1 MLEAPGAMR
10 YYARLRKTRV
20 TPMPSRT
27 ERANAVRALAMDAV
41 EKARSGHPG
50 APMGLADVAEV
61 LWREVLR
68 HNPGNPSWWNRDR
81 LVMSNGHGSMLLYAV
96 LHLTGYDVSLDDIRD
111 FRQLHSKTAGHPEYG
126 ICPGIET
133 TTGPLGQGL
142 ANGVGMA
149 LAESLLAREFNR
161 EGFPLVDHRTWVLAG
176 DGCMMEGVS
185 HEAASLAGT
194 LRLGKLTCLYDDN
207 GISIDGETRHW
218 HTEDVA
224 ARFEAYG
231 WHVVRDVDG
240 HDADSVQDAL
250 AEAVAETGRPTLI
263 CCRTI
268 IGFGSPG
275 KQGTAAAHGAAL
287 GEDEVSATRRRLNW
301 GYAPFEVPAEVYA
314 DWNMEEQGKALED
327 EWKAL
332 LLRYEIIHPELA
344 QEYERRMRGAL
355 PGGWRA
361 RLMAHAEEAQAD
373 GAPIETRKASQA
385 CLDVLGPIVPELL
398 GGSADLT
405 GSNGTQ
411 WSGAGWLHE
420 GGRYLNFGVREFGM
434 TAMANGIA
442 LHGGLVPYSG
452 TFLIF
457 MEYARNAVRLAALMG
472 IRNILVY
479 THDSVALGEDGPTH
493 QPVEQLTNL
502 RTTPNLS
509 LWRPCDAV
517 ETAYAWAAA
526 LARTDGPT
534 ALALTRQKTMCQAR
548 DETGSIARG
557 GYVLRRETGALDV
570 VVIATGSEVELAVEA
585 AESMTADGLGVRVV
599 SMPSVDVFL
608 GQDAAYRESVLP
620 EACRS
625 RVAVEAAH
633 PDYWRR
639 FVGLDGAVVGVEGF
653 GVSAPGDVAMQAM
666 GMHAQAVADAIR
678 RVAHR

>member
-1 MLEAPGAMR
+1 
-10 YYARLRKTRV
+10 
-20 TPMPSRT
+20 MPSSRT
-27 ERANAVRALAMDAV
+27 DRANAVRALAMDAV
-41 EKARSGHPG
+41 EQAKSGHPG
-50 APMGLADVAEV
+50 APMGLADIAEV

-68 HNPGNPSWWNRDR
+68 HNPANPDWWNRDR

-96 LHLTGYDVSLDDIRD
+96 LHLTGYDVSLQDIRD

-126 ICPGIET
+126 LCPGIET

-149 LAESLLAREFNR
+149 LAESLLAKEFNR
-161 EGFPLVDHRTWVLAG
+161 EGLPVVDHRTWVLAG
-176 DGCMMEGVS
+176 DGCMMEGVT
-185 HEAASLAGT
+185 HEAAALAGT
-194 LRLGKLTCLYDDN
+194 LRLHKLTCLYDDN

-231 WHVVRDVDG
+231 WHAIRGVDG
-240 HDADSVQDAL
+240 HDTESVQQAL
-250 AEAVAETGRPTLI
+250 QAAAEETGRPTLI

-268 IGFGSPG
+268 IGFGAPA

-287 GEDEVSATRRRLNW
+287 GEGEVAAARRRLNW
-301 GYAPFEVPAEVYA
+301 GYPPFEIPRDVYR
-314 DWNMEEQGKALED
+314 DWDMRAQGVAVEASWRGLLE
-327 EWKAL
+327 
-332 LLRYEIIHPELA
+332 RYREAFPELA
-344 QEYERRMRGAL
+344 EEFGRRMRGEL
-355 PGGWRA
+355 PGGWRQ
-361 RLMAHAEEAQAD
+361 RLMAHAEEVQAA

-385 CLDVLGPIVPELL
+385 CLDVLGPLVPELL

-434 TAMANGIA
+434 TAIANGIA
-442 LHGGLVPYSG
+442 LHGGLVPYTG
-452 TFLIF
+452 TFLVF

-472 IRNILVY
+472 IRNVLVY
-479 THDSVALGEDGPTH
+479 THDSVGLGEDGPTH

-509 LWRPCDAV
+509 LWRPCDGV

-534 ALALTRQKTMCQAR
+534 ALALTRQKTDCQPREDA
-548 DETGSIARG
+548 TAIARG
-557 GYVLRRETGALDV
+557 GYVLRRETGALEV
-570 VVIATGSEVELAVEA
+570 VVIATGSEVELAVA
-585 AESMTADGLGVRVV
+585 AATRLEEEGRGVRVV

-608 GQDAAYRESVLP
+608 AQDAAYREAVLP
-620 EACRS
+620 AACRR
-625 RVAVEAAH
+625 RVAVEAGH
-633 PDYWRR
+633 PDYWYR
-639 FVGLDGAVVGVEGF
+639 FVGLDGAVVGVDTF
-653 GVSAPGDVAMQAM
+653 GVSAPGDIALEAM
-666 GMHAQAVADAIR
+666 GIHAEAVVGAIR
-678 RVAHR
+678 EVLAR

>member
-1 MLEAPGAMR
+1 
-10 YYARLRKTRV
+10 
-20 TPMPSRT
+20 MPSSRT
-27 ERANAVRALAMDAV
+27 DRANAVRALAMDAV
-41 EKARSGHPG
+41 EKAKSGHPG

-68 HNPGNPSWWNRDR
+68 YNPSNPDWWNRDR

-96 LHLTGYDVSLDDIRD
+96 LHLTGYDVSVDDIRA

-161 EGFPLVDHRTWVLAG
+161 EGLPVVDHRTWVLAG
-176 DGCMMEGVS
+176 DGCMMEGVT
-185 HEAASLAGT
+185 HEAAALAGT
-194 LRLGKLTCLYDDN
+194 LGLGKLACLYDDN

-231 WHVVRDVDG
+231 WHVLRDVDG
-240 HDADSVQDAL
+240 HDPDSVRLAL
-250 AEAVAETGRPTLI
+250 AAAVEEDGRPTLI
-263 CCRTI
+263 CCRTV
-268 IGFGSPG
+268 IGFGAPA

-287 GEDEVSATRRRLNW
+287 GAGEVAATRRRLNW
-301 GYAPFEVPAEVYA
+301 GFPPFEIPREVYRDWDMRPQGAILEGEWA
-314 DWNMEEQGKALED
+314 DLLESYR
-327 EWKAL
+327 EAF
-332 LLRYEIIHPELA
+332 PELA
-344 QEYERRMRGAL
+344 EEFERRMRGTL
-355 PGGWRA
+355 PAGWRQ
-361 RLMAHAEEAQAD
+361 RLLAYAAQAQAA
-373 GAPIETRKASQA
+373 GTPIETRKASQA
-385 CLDVLGPIVPELL
+385 CLDVLGPSIPELL

-434 TAMANGIA
+434 TAIANGIA
-442 LHGGLVPYSG
+442 LHGGLIPYSG
-452 TFLIF
+452 TFLVF

-472 IRNILVY
+472 IRNVLVY
-479 THDSVALGEDGPTH
+479 THDSVGLGEDGPTH

-517 ETAYAWAAA
+517 ETAHAWAAA

-534 ALALTRQKTMCQAR
+534 ALALTRQKTACQPREAAAPI
-548 DETGSIARG
+548 ERG
-557 GYVLRRETGALDV
+557 GYVLLRETGDLDA

-585 AESMTADGLGVRVV
+585 AALLGDAGSGVRVV

-608 GQDAAYRESVLP
+608 AQDAAYRESVLP
-620 EACRS
+620 AACRR
-625 RVAVEAAH
+625 RVAVEAGH
-633 PDYWRR
+633 PDYWYR
-639 FVGLDGAVVGVEGF
+639 FVGLDGAVVGVETF
-653 GVSAPGDVAMQAM
+653 GVSAPGGVAMEAM
-666 GMHAQAVADAIR
+666 GIHAEAVAEAIR
-678 RVAHR
+678 EVAARCP

>member
-1 MLEAPGAMR
+1 
-10 YYARLRKTRV
+10 
-20 TPMPSRT
+20 MPSSRT
-27 ERANAVRALAMDAV
+27 DRANAVRALAMDAV
-41 EKARSGHPG
+41 EKAKSGHPG

-68 HNPGNPSWWNRDR
+68 HNPSNPHWWNRDR

-96 LHLTGYDVSLDDIRD
+96 LHLTGYDVSLDDLRA

-161 EGFPLVDHRTWVLAG
+161 DGLPVVDHRTWVLAG
-176 DGCMMEGVS
+176 DGCMMEGVT

-194 LRLGKLTCLYDDN
+194 LGLGKLTCLYDDN

-231 WHVVRDVDG
+231 WHVLRDVDG
-240 HDADSVQDAL
+240 HDPDSVREAL
-250 AEAVAETGRPTLI
+250 AAAVEEDGRPTLI
-263 CCRTI
+263 CCRTV
-268 IGFGSPG
+268 IGFGAPA

-287 GEDEVSATRRRLNW
+287 GAGEVAATRRRLNW
-301 GYAPFEVPAEVYA
+301 GFPPFEIPREVYRDWDMRPEGAVLEGEWA
-314 DWNMEEQGKALED
+314 DLLEGYR
-327 EWKAL
+327 EAF
-332 LLRYEIIHPELA
+332 PELA
-344 QEYERRMRGAL
+344 EEFERRMGGTL
-355 PGGWRA
+355 PAGWRQ
-361 RLMAHAEEAQAD
+361 RLLAYAAEAQAA
-373 GAPIETRKASQA
+373 GTPIETRKASQA
-385 CLDVLGPIVPELL
+385 CLDVLGPSIPELL

-434 TAMANGIA
+434 TAIANGIA
-442 LHGGLVPYSG
+442 LHGGLIPYSG
-452 TFLIF
+452 TFLVF

-472 IRNILVY
+472 IRNVLVY
-479 THDSVALGEDGPTH
+479 THDSVGLGEDGPTH

-534 ALALTRQKTMCQAR
+534 ALALTRQKTACQPREAAAPI
-548 DETGSIARG
+548 ERG
-557 GYVLRRETGALDV
+557 GYVLRRETGDLDV
-570 VVIATGSEVELAVEA
+570 VVIATGSEVELAVEGA
-585 AESMTADGLGVRVV
+585 ALLGDAGRGVRVV

-608 GQDAAYRESVLP
+608 AQDADYRESVLP
-620 EACRS
+620 AACRR
-625 RVAVEAAH
+625 RVAVEAGH
-633 PDYWRR
+633 PDYWYR
-639 FVGLDGAVVGVEGF
+639 FVGLDGAVVGVETF
-653 GVSAPGDVAMQAM
+653 GVSAPGGVAMEAM
-666 GMHAQAVADAIR
+666 GIHAEAVAEAIR
-678 RVAHR
+678 EVAARCP

>member
-1 MLEAPGAMR
+1 
-10 YYARLRKTRV
+10 
-20 TPMPSRT
+20 MPSSRT
-27 ERANAVRALAMDAV
+27 DRANAVRALAMDAV
-41 EKARSGHPG
+41 EKAKSGHPG

-68 HNPGNPSWWNRDR
+68 YNPSNPDWWNRDR

-96 LHLTGYDVSLDDIRD
+96 LHLTGYDVSVDDIRA

-161 EGFPLVDHRTWVLAG
+161 EGLPVVDHRTWVLAG
-176 DGCMMEGVS
+176 DGCMMEGVT
-185 HEAASLAGT
+185 HEAAALAGT
-194 LRLGKLTCLYDDN
+194 LGLGKLACLYDDN

-231 WHVVRDVDG
+231 WHVQRDVDG
-240 HDADSVQDAL
+240 HDPDSVRLAL
-250 AEAVAETGRPTLI
+250 AAAVEEDGRPTLI
-263 CCRTI
+263 CCRTV
-268 IGFGSPG
+268 IGFGAPA

-287 GEDEVSATRRRLNW
+287 GAGEVAATRRRLNW
-301 GYAPFEVPAEVYA
+301 GFPPFEIPREVYRDWDMRPQGAILEGEWA
-314 DWNMEEQGKALED
+314 DLLESYR
-327 EWKAL
+327 EAF
-332 LLRYEIIHPELA
+332 PELA
-344 QEYERRMRGAL
+344 EEFERRMRGTL
-355 PGGWRA
+355 PAGWRQ
-361 RLMAHAEEAQAD
+361 RLLAYAAQAQAA
-373 GAPIETRKASQA
+373 GTPIETRKASQA
-385 CLDVLGPIVPELL
+385 CLDVLGPSIPELL

-434 TAMANGIA
+434 TAIANGIA
-442 LHGGLVPYSG
+442 LHGGLIPYSG
-452 TFLIF
+452 TFLVF

-472 IRNILVY
+472 IRNVLVY
-479 THDSVALGEDGPTH
+479 THDSVGLGEDGPTH

-517 ETAYAWAAA
+517 ETAHAWAAA

-534 ALALTRQKTMCQAR
+534 ALALTRQKTACQPREAAAPI
-548 DETGSIARG
+548 ERG
-557 GYVLRRETGALDV
+557 GYVLLRETGDLDA

-585 AESMTADGLGVRVV
+585 AALLGDAGSGVRVV

-608 GQDAAYRESVLP
+608 AQDAAYRESVLP
-620 EACRS
+620 AACRR
-625 RVAVEAAH
+625 RVAVEAGH
-633 PDYWRR
+633 PDYWYR
-639 FVGLDGAVVGVEGF
+639 FVGLDGAVVGVETF
-653 GVSAPGDVAMQAM
+653 GVSAPGGVAMEAM
-666 GMHAQAVADAIR
+666 GIHAEAVAEAIR
-678 RVAHR
+678 EVAARCP

>member
-1 MLEAPGAMR
+1 
-10 YYARLRKTRV
+10 
-20 TPMPSRT
+20 MPSSRT
-27 ERANAVRALAMDAV
+27 DRANAVRALAMDAV
-41 EKARSGHPG
+41 EKAKSGHPG

-68 HNPGNPSWWNRDR
+68 HNPSNPDWWNRDR

-96 LHLTGYDVSLDDIRD
+96 LHLTGYDVSLDDLRA

-161 EGFPLVDHRTWVLAG
+161 EGLPVVDHRTWVLAG
-176 DGCMMEGVS
+176 DGCMMEGVT
-185 HEAASLAGT
+185 HEAAALAGT
-194 LRLGKLTCLYDDN
+194 LGLGKLACLYDDN

-231 WHVVRDVDG
+231 WRVLRDVDG
-240 HDADSVQDAL
+240 HDPDSVRLAL
-250 AEAVAETGRPTLI
+250 AAAVEEEGRPTLI
-263 CCRTI
+263 CCRTV
-268 IGFGSPG
+268 IGFGAPA

-287 GEDEVSATRRRLNW
+287 GAGEVAATRRRLNW
-301 GYAPFEVPAEVYA
+301 GFPPFEIPREVYR
-314 DWNMEEQGKALED
+314 DWDMRPQGAGLEG
-327 EWKAL
+327 EWTDL
-332 LLRYEIIHPELA
+332 LERYREAFPELA
-344 QEYERRMRGAL
+344 EEFERRMRGEL
-355 PGGWRA
+355 PAGWRQ
-361 RLMAHAEEAQAD
+361 RLLAYAEEVQTA
-373 GAPIETRKASQA
+373 GTPIETRKASQA
-385 CLDVLGPIVPELL
+385 CLDVLGPFIPELL

-434 TAMANGIA
+434 TAIANGIA
-442 LHGGLVPYSG
+442 LHGGLIPYSG
-452 TFLIF
+452 TFLVF

-472 IRNILVY
+472 IRNVLVY
-479 THDSVALGEDGPTH
+479 THDSVGLGEDGPTH

-534 ALALTRQKTMCQAR
+534 ALALTRQKTACQPREATAAI
-548 DETGSIARG
+548 ERG
-557 GYVLRRETGALDV
+557 GYVLRREAGTLDV

-585 AESMTADGLGVRVV
+585 AALLGDAGRGVRVV

-608 GQDAAYRESVLP
+608 AQDAGYRESVLP
-620 EACRS
+620 AGCRR
-625 RVAVEAAH
+625 RVAVEAGH
-633 PDYWRR
+633 PDYWYR
-639 FVGLDGAVVGVEGF
+639 FVGLDGAVVGVETF
-653 GVSAPGDVAMQAM
+653 GVSAPGDVAMEAM
-666 GMHAQAVADAIR
+666 GIHAEAVAEAIR
-678 RVAHR
+678 EVAARCP

>member
-1 MLEAPGAMR
+1 
-10 YYARLRKTRV
+10 
-20 TPMPSRT
+20 MPSSRT
-27 ERANAVRALAMDAV
+27 DRANAVRALAMDAV
-41 EKARSGHPG
+41 EKAKSGHAG
-50 APMGLADVAEV
+50 APMGLADLAEV

-68 HNPGNPSWWNRDR
+68 HNPSNPDWWNRDR

-96 LHLTGYDVSLDDIRD
+96 LHLTGYDVSLDDLRA

-161 EGFPLVDHRTWVLAG
+161 DGLPVVDHRTWVLAG
-176 DGCMMEGVS
+176 DGCMMEGVT

-194 LRLGKLTCLYDDN
+194 LGLGKLACLYDDN

-231 WHVVRDVDG
+231 WHVLRDVDG
-240 HDADSVQDAL
+240 HDADSVREAL
-250 AEAVAETGRPTLI
+250 AAAVEEDGRPTLI
-263 CCRTI
+263 CCRTV
-268 IGFGSPG
+268 IGFGAPA

-287 GEDEVSATRRRLNW
+287 GAGEVAATRRRLNW
-301 GYAPFEVPAEVYA
+301 GFPPFEIPREVYRDWDMRPEGAVLEGEWA
-314 DWNMEEQGKALED
+314 DLLE
-327 EWKAL
+327 
-332 LLRYEIIHPELA
+332 RYREAFPELA
-344 QEYERRMRGAL
+344 EEFERRMRGTL
-355 PGGWRA
+355 PAGWRQ
-361 RLMAHAEEAQAD
+361 RLLAYAAQAQSA
-373 GAPIETRKASQA
+373 GTPIETRKASQA
-385 CLDVLGPIVPELL
+385 CLDVLGPSIPELL

-434 TAMANGIA
+434 TAIANGIA
-442 LHGGLVPYSG
+442 LHGGLIPYSG
-452 TFLIF
+452 TFLVF

-472 IRNILVY
+472 IRNVLVY
-479 THDSVALGEDGPTH
+479 THDSVGLGEDGPTH

-534 ALALTRQKTMCQAR
+534 ALALTRQKTACQPREAAAPI
-548 DETGSIARG
+548 ERG
-557 GYVLRRETGALDV
+557 GYVLRRETGNLDV

-585 AESMTADGLGVRVV
+585 AALLGDAGRGVRVV

-608 GQDAAYRESVLP
+608 AQDADYRESVLP
-620 EACRS
+620 AACRR
-625 RVAVEAAH
+625 RVAVEAGH
-633 PDYWRR
+633 PDYWYR
-639 FVGLDGAVVGVEGF
+639 FVGLDGAVVGVETF
-653 GVSAPGDVAMQAM
+653 GVSAPGGVAMEAM
-666 GMHAQAVADAIR
+666 GIHAEAVAEAIR
-678 RVAHR
+678 EVAARCP

>member
-1 MLEAPGAMR
+1 
-10 YYARLRKTRV
+10 
-20 TPMPSRT
+20 MPSSRT
-27 ERANAVRALAMDAV
+27 DRANAVRALAMDAV

-61 LWREVLR
+61 LWREVLH
-68 HNPGNPSWWNRDR
+68 HNPANPDWWNRDR

-96 LHLTGYDVSLDDIRD
+96 LHLTGYDVSLDDIRA

-161 EGFPLVDHRTWVLAG
+161 EGLPVVDHRTWVLAG
-176 DGCMMEGVS
+176 DGCMMEGVT

-194 LRLGKLTCLYDDN
+194 LGLGKLACLYDDN

-240 HDADSVQDAL
+240 HDPDSVRAAL
-250 AEAVAETGRPTLI
+250 AAAAEEAARPTLI
-263 CCRTI
+263 CCRTV
-268 IGFGSPG
+268 IGFGAPA

-287 GEDEVSATRRRLNW
+287 GAGEVAATRRRLNW
-301 GYAPFEVPAEVYA
+301 GFPPFEIPREVYRDWDMRPQGAVREGEWA
-314 DWNMEEQGKALED
+314 D
-327 EWKAL
+327 L
-332 LLRYEIIHPELA
+332 LDRYREAFPELA
-344 QEYERRMRGAL
+344 EEFERRMEGTL
-355 PGGWRA
+355 PAGWRQ
-361 RLMAHAEEAQAD
+361 RLLAYAADAQAA
-373 GAPIETRKASQA
+373 GTPIETRKASQA
-385 CLDVLGPIVPELL
+385 CLDVLGPAIPELL

-434 TAMANGIA
+434 TAIANGIA
-442 LHGGLVPYSG
+442 LHGGLIPYSG
-452 TFLIF
+452 TFLVF
-457 MEYARNAVRLAALMG
+457 MEYARNAVRLASLMG
-472 IRNILVY
+472 IRNVFVY
-479 THDSVALGEDGPTH
+479 THDSVGLGEDGPTH

-509 LWRPCDAV
+509 VWRPCDAV

-534 ALALTRQKTMCQAR
+534 ALALTRQKTACQPRESAAA
-548 DETGSIARG
+548 IARG
-557 GYVLRRETGALDV
+557 GYVLHRERSSLEV

-585 AESMTADGLGVRVV
+585 VALLGDAGVGARVV

-608 GQDAAYRESVLP
+608 AQDADYRESVVP
-620 EACRS
+620 AACRR
-625 RVAVEAAH
+625 RVAVEAGH
-633 PDYWRR
+633 PDYWYR
-639 FVGLDGAVVGVEGF
+639 FVGLDGKVVGVGTF
-653 GVSAPGDVAMQAM
+653 GVSAPGDVAMEAM
-666 GMHAQAVADAIR
+666 GIHAGAVAEAIR
-678 RVAHR
+678 EVAARCP

>member
-1 MLEAPGAMR
+1 
-10 YYARLRKTRV
+10 
-20 TPMPSRT
+20 MPSSRT
-27 ERANAVRALAMDAV
+27 DRANAVRALAMDAV
-41 EKARSGHPG
+41 EKAKSGHPG

-61 LWREVLR
+61 LWREVLH
-68 HNPGNPSWWNRDR
+68 HNPGNPDWWNRDR

-161 EGFPLVDHRTWVLAG
+161 DGLPVVDHRTWVLAG
-176 DGCMMEGVS
+176 DGCMMEGVT

-194 LRLGKLTCLYDDN
+194 LGLGKLACLYDDN

-231 WHVVRDVDG
+231 WHVIRGVDG
-240 HDADSVQDAL
+240 HDPDRVREAL
-250 AEAVAETGRPTLI
+250 AAAVEEDRRPSLI
-263 CCRTI
+263 CCRTV
-268 IGFGSPG
+268 IGFGAPA

-287 GEDEVSATRRRLNW
+287 GAGEIAAARRRLNW
-301 GYAPFEVPAEVYA
+301 GFPPFEIPREVYRDWDMRPEGAARETEWA
-314 DWNMEEQGKALED
+314 DVLE
-327 EWKAL
+327 
-332 LLRYEIIHPELA
+332 RYREAFPELA
-344 QEYERRMRGAL
+344 EEFERRMQGTL
-355 PGGWRA
+355 PAGWRQ
-361 RLMAHAEEAQAD
+361 RLLAYAADAQAT
-373 GAPIETRKASQA
+373 GTPIETRKASQA
-385 CLDVLGPIVPELL
+385 CLDVLGPFIPELL

-434 TAMANGIA
+434 TAIANGVA
-442 LHGGLVPYSG
+442 LHGGLIPYSG
-452 TFLIF
+452 TFLVF

-472 IRNILVY
+472 IRNVLVY
-479 THDSVALGEDGPTH
+479 THDSVGLGEDGPTH

-534 ALALTRQKTMCQAR
+534 ALALTRQKTACQPREA
-548 DETGSIARG
+548 TAPIAQG
-557 GYVLRRETGALDV
+557 GYVLRRETGSLEV

-585 AESMTADGLGVRVV
+585 AALLGDAGGGVRVV

-608 GQDAAYRESVLP
+608 AQDADYRELVLP
-620 EACRS
+620 AACRR
-625 RVAVEAAH
+625 RVAVEAGH
-633 PDYWRR
+633 PDYWYR
-639 FVGLDGAVVGVEGF
+639 FVGLDGAVVGVETF
-653 GVSAPGDVAMQAM
+653 GVSAPGGVAMEAM
-666 GMHAQAVADAIR
+666 GIHAEAVAEAIR
-678 RVAHR
+678 EVATRCP

>member
-1 MLEAPGAMR
+1 
-10 YYARLRKTRV
+10 
-20 TPMPSRT
+20 MPSRT
-27 ERANAVRALAMDAV
+27 DRANAIRALAMDAV
-41 EKARSGHPG
+41 EQANSGHPG

-61 LWREVLR
+61 LWREFLR
-68 HNPGNPSWWNRDR
+68 YSPDNPDWWNRDR

-96 LHLTGYDVSLDDIRD
+96 LHLTGYDVSLDDLRA

-126 ICPGIET
+126 MCPGIET

-161 EGFPLVDHRTWVLAG
+161 DGFPVVNHRTWVLTG
-176 DGCMMEGVS
+176 DGCMMEGVT

-194 LRLGKLTCLYDDN
+194 LGLGKLTCLYDDN

-240 HDADSVQDAL
+240 HDDDSVRQAL
-250 AEAVAETGRPTLI
+250 MAAVEETERPSLI

-268 IGFGSPG
+268 IGFGAPA
-275 KQGTAAAHGAAL
+275 KEGTAAAHGAAL
-287 GEDEVSATRRRLNW
+287 GEGEVAAARRRLHW
-301 GYAPFEVPAEVYA
+301 DHAPFEIPGDVYREWDMRGRGALREA
-314 DWNMEEQGKALED
+314 DWRNLLERYRDAL
-327 EWKAL
+327 
-332 LLRYEIIHPELA
+332 PELA
-344 QEYERRMRGAL
+344 EEFERRMRGIL
-355 PGGWRA
+355 PPGWRQ
-361 RLMAHAEEAQAD
+361 RLIAHANSVQLSAT
-373 GAPIETRKASQA
+373 PIETRKASQA
-385 CLDVLGPIVPELL
+385 CLNVLGPSMPELL

-434 TAMANGIA
+434 TAIANGIA

-452 TFLIF
+452 TFLVF

-472 IRNILVY
+472 IRNIFVY
-479 THDSVALGEDGPTH
+479 THDSVGLGEDGPTH

-509 LWRPCDAV
+509 LWRPCDGV

-534 ALALTRQKTMCQAR
+534 ALALTRQKTACQR
-548 DETGSIARG
+548 RMDPMVIARG
-557 GYVLRRETGALDV
+557 GYVLQRETGALEV

-585 AESMTADGLGVRVV
+585 AAVLRAEERGVRVV

-608 GQDAAYRESVLP
+608 AQGAEYRESVLP
-620 EACRS
+620 AACRR
-625 RVAVEAAH
+625 RVAVEAGH
-633 PDYWRR
+633 PDYWYR
-639 FVGLDGAVVGVEGF
+639 FVGLDGVVVGVDSF
-653 GVSAPGDVAMQAM
+653 GVSAPGDVALRAM
-666 GMHAQAVADAIR
+666 GIHAEAVVEAVREVLAR
-678 RVAHR
+678 CP

>member
-1 MLEAPGAMR
+1 
-10 YYARLRKTRV
+10 
-20 TPMPSRT
+20 MPSSRT
-27 ERANAVRALAMDAV
+27 DRANAVRALAMDAV
-41 EKARSGHPG
+41 EQAKSGHPG

-68 HNPGNPSWWNRDR
+68 HNPANPDWWNRDR

-96 LHLTGYDVSLDDIRD
+96 LHLTGYDVSLQDIRD

-126 ICPGIET
+126 MCPGIET

-149 LAESLLAREFNR
+149 LAESLLAKEFNR
-161 EGFPLVDHRTWVLAG
+161 EGLPVVDHRTWVLAG
-176 DGCMMEGVS
+176 DGCMMEGVT
-185 HEAASLAGT
+185 HEAAALAGT
-194 LRLGKLTCLYDDN
+194 LRLGKLTCVYDDN

-231 WHVVRDVDG
+231 WHAIRGVDG
-240 HDADSVQDAL
+240 HDAESVQQAL
-250 AEAVAETGRPTLI
+250 QAAAEETDRPTLI

-268 IGFGSPG
+268 IGFGAPA

-287 GEDEVSATRRRLNW
+287 GEGEVAAARRRLNW
-301 GYAPFEVPAEVYA
+301 GYPPFEIPRDVYRDWDMRAQGVEVEGS
-314 DWNMEEQGKALED
+314 WR
-327 EWKAL
+327 AL
-332 LLRYEIIHPELA
+332 LERYREAFPELA
-344 QEYERRMRGAL
+344 EEFGRRMRGEL
-355 PGGWRA
+355 PAGWRQ
-361 RLMAHAEEAQAD
+361 RLMAHADEVQAL

-385 CLDVLGPIVPELL
+385 CLDVLGPFVPELL

-434 TAMANGIA
+434 TAIANGIA
-442 LHGGLVPYSG
+442 LHGGLVPYTG
-452 TFLIF
+452 TFLVF

-472 IRNILVY
+472 IRNVLVY
-479 THDSVALGEDGPTH
+479 THDSVGLGEDGPTH

-509 LWRPCDAV
+509 LWRPCDGV
-517 ETAYAWAAA
+517 ETAHAWAAA

-534 ALALTRQKTMCQAR
+534 ALALTRQKTACQPREDAAA
-548 DETGSIARG
+548 IARG
-557 GYVLRRETGALDV
+557 GYVLRRETGALEV
-570 VVIATGSEVELAVEA
+570 VVIATGSEVELAVA
-585 AESMTADGLGVRVV
+585 AAAALGEEGRGVRVV

-608 GQDAAYRESVLP
+608 AQDAEYRESVLP
-620 EACRS
+620 AACRR
-625 RVAVEAAH
+625 RVAVEAGH
-633 PDYWRR
+633 PDYWYR
-639 FVGLDGAVVGVEGF
+639 FVGLDGAVVGVDTF
-653 GVSAPGDVAMQAM
+653 GVSAPGDVALEAM
-666 GMHAQAVADAIR
+666 GIHAAAVVEAIR
-678 RVAHR
+678 EVAAR

>member
-1 MLEAPGAMR
+1 
-10 YYARLRKTRV
+10 
-20 TPMPSRT
+20 MPSSRT
-27 ERANAVRALAMDAV
+27 DRANAVRALAMDAV
-41 EKARSGHPG
+41 EKAKSGHPG

-68 HNPGNPSWWNRDR
+68 YNPSNPDWWNRDR

-96 LHLTGYDVSLDDIRD
+96 LHLTGYDVSVDDIRA

-161 EGFPLVDHRTWVLAG
+161 DGLPVVDHRTWVLAG
-176 DGCMMEGVS
+176 DGCMMEGVT
-185 HEAASLAGT
+185 HEAAALAGT
-194 LRLGKLTCLYDDN
+194 LGLGKLACLYDDN

-231 WHVVRDVDG
+231 WHVLRDVDG
-240 HDADSVQDAL
+240 HDPDSVRLAL
-250 AEAVAETGRPTLI
+250 AAAVEEDGRPTLI
-263 CCRTI
+263 CCRTV
-268 IGFGSPG
+268 IGFGAPA

-287 GEDEVSATRRRLNW
+287 GAGEVAATRRRLNW
-301 GYAPFEVPAEVYA
+301 GFPPFEIPREVYRDWDMRPQGAILEGEWA
-314 DWNMEEQGKALED
+314 DLLESYR
-327 EWKAL
+327 EAF
-332 LLRYEIIHPELA
+332 PELA
-344 QEYERRMRGAL
+344 EEFERRMRGTL
-355 PGGWRA
+355 PAGWRQ
-361 RLMAHAEEAQAD
+361 RLLAYAAQAQAA
-373 GAPIETRKASQA
+373 GTPIETRKASQA
-385 CLDVLGPIVPELL
+385 CLDVLGPSIPELL

-434 TAMANGIA
+434 TAIANGIA
-442 LHGGLVPYSG
+442 LHGGLIPYSG
-452 TFLIF
+452 TFLVF

-472 IRNILVY
+472 IRNVLVY
-479 THDSVALGEDGPTH
+479 THDSVGLGEDGPTH

-517 ETAYAWAAA
+517 ETAHAWAAA

-534 ALALTRQKTMCQAR
+534 ALALTRQKTACQPREAAAPI
-548 DETGSIARG
+548 ERG
-557 GYVLRRETGALDV
+557 GYVLLRETGDLDA

-585 AESMTADGLGVRVV
+585 AALLGDAGRGVRVV

-608 GQDAAYRESVLP
+608 AQDAAYRESVLP
-620 EACRS
+620 AACRR
-625 RVAVEAAH
+625 RVAVEAGH
-633 PDYWRR
+633 PDYWYR
-639 FVGLDGAVVGVEGF
+639 FVGLDGAVVGVETF
-653 GVSAPGDVAMQAM
+653 GVSAPGGVAMEAM
-666 GMHAQAVADAIR
+666 GIHAEAVAEAIR
-678 RVAHR
+678 EVAARCP

>member
-1 MLEAPGAMR
+1 
-10 YYARLRKTRV
+10 
-20 TPMPSRT
+20 MPSSRT
-27 ERANAVRALAMDAV
+27 DRANAVRALAMDAV
-41 EKARSGHPG
+41 EKAKSGHPG

-68 HNPGNPSWWNRDR
+68 HNPSNPDWWNRDR

-96 LHLTGYDVSLDDIRD
+96 LHLTGYDVSLDDLRA

-161 EGFPLVDHRTWVLAG
+161 DGLPVVDHRTWVLAG
-176 DGCMMEGVS
+176 DGCMMEGVT

-194 LRLGKLTCLYDDN
+194 LGLGKLACLYDDN

-231 WHVVRDVDG
+231 WHVLRDVDG
-240 HDADSVQDAL
+240 HDADSVREAL
-250 AEAVAETGRPTLI
+250 AATVEEDGRPTLI
-263 CCRTI
+263 CCRTV
-268 IGFGSPG
+268 IGFGAPA

-287 GEDEVSATRRRLNW
+287 GAGEVAATRRRLNW
-301 GYAPFEVPAEVYA
+301 GFPPFEIPRDVYRDWDMRPEGAVLEGEWA
-314 DWNMEEQGKALED
+314 DLLE
-327 EWKAL
+327 
-332 LLRYEIIHPELA
+332 RYREAFPELA
-344 QEYERRMRGAL
+344 EEFERRMGGTL
-355 PGGWRA
+355 PAGWRQ
-361 RLMAHAEEAQAD
+361 RLLAYAAEAQAS
-373 GAPIETRKASQA
+373 GTPIETRKASQA
-385 CLDVLGPIVPELL
+385 CLDVLGPSIPELL

-434 TAMANGIA
+434 TAIANGIA
-442 LHGGLVPYSG
+442 LHGGLIPYSG
-452 TFLIF
+452 TFLVF

-472 IRNILVY
+472 IRNVLVY
-479 THDSVALGEDGPTH
+479 THDSVGLGEDGPTH

-534 ALALTRQKTMCQAR
+534 ALALTRQKTACQPREAAAPI
-548 DETGSIARG
+548 ERG
-557 GYVLRRETGALDV
+557 GYVLRRETGNLDV
-570 VVIATGSEVELAVEA
+570 VVIATGSEVELAVEGA
-585 AESMTADGLGVRVV
+585 ALLGDAGRGVRVV

-608 GQDAAYRESVLP
+608 AQDADYRESVLP
-620 EACRS
+620 AACRR
-625 RVAVEAAH
+625 RVAVEAGH
-633 PDYWRR
+633 PDYWYR
-639 FVGLDGAVVGVEGF
+639 FVGLDGAVVGVETF
-653 GVSAPGDVAMQAM
+653 GVSAPGGVAMEAM
-666 GMHAQAVADAIR
+666 GIHAEAVAEAIR
-678 RVAHR
+678 EVAARCP

>member
-1 MLEAPGAMR
+1 
-10 YYARLRKTRV
+10 
-20 TPMPSRT
+20 MPSSRT
-27 ERANAVRALAMDAV
+27 DRANAVRALAMDAV
-41 EKARSGHPG
+41 EKAKSGHPG
-50 APMGLADVAEV
+50 APMGLADLAEV

-68 HNPGNPSWWNRDR
+68 HNPSNPHWWNRDR

-96 LHLTGYDVSLDDIRD
+96 LHLTGYDVSLDDLRA

-161 EGFPLVDHRTWVLAG
+161 DGLPVVDHRTWVLAG
-176 DGCMMEGVS
+176 DGCMMEGVT

-194 LRLGKLTCLYDDN
+194 LGLGKLACLYDDN

-240 HDADSVQDAL
+240 HDPDSVREAL
-250 AEAVAETGRPTLI
+250 AAAVEEDGRPTLI
-263 CCRTI
+263 CCRTV
-268 IGFGSPG
+268 IGFGAPA

-287 GEDEVSATRRRLNW
+287 GAGEVAATRRRLNW
-301 GYAPFEVPAEVYA
+301 GFPPFEIPREVYRDWDMRPEGAVLEGEWA
-314 DWNMEEQGKALED
+314 DLLE
-327 EWKAL
+327 
-332 LLRYEIIHPELA
+332 RYREAFPELA
-344 QEYERRMRGAL
+344 EEFERRMGGTL
-355 PGGWRA
+355 PAGWRQ
-361 RLMAHAEEAQAD
+361 RLLAYAAQAQSA
-373 GAPIETRKASQA
+373 GTPIETRKASQA
-385 CLDVLGPIVPELL
+385 CLDVLGPSIPELL

-434 TAMANGIA
+434 TAIANGIA
-442 LHGGLVPYSG
+442 LHGGLIPYSG
-452 TFLIF
+452 TFLVF

-472 IRNILVY
+472 IRNVLVY
-479 THDSVALGEDGPTH
+479 THDSVGLGEDGPTH

-526 LARTDGPT
+526 LARTNGPT
-534 ALALTRQKTMCQAR
+534 ALALTRQKTACQPREAAAPI
-548 DETGSIARG
+548 ERG
-557 GYVLRRETGALDV
+557 GYVLRRETGDLDV

-585 AESMTADGLGVRVV
+585 AAQLGDAGRGVRVV

-608 GQDAAYRESVLP
+608 AQDADYRESVLP
-620 EACRS
+620 AACRR
-625 RVAVEAAH
+625 RVAVEAGH
-633 PDYWRR
+633 PDYWYR
-639 FVGLDGAVVGVEGF
+639 FVGLDGAVVGVETF
-653 GVSAPGDVAMQAM
+653 GVSAPGGVAMEAM
-666 GMHAQAVADAIR
+666 GIHAEAVAQAIREVAAR
-678 RVAHR
+678 CP